1 MGEDMGK
8 ELTPEQIEH
17 NKKSVKRTAIIC
29 MVIVAIVAV
38 VAIVVMLTKKGG
50 SKSNGTKPSVTYQVI
65 SQQEY
70 ARDGKKCMGY
80 RVFVSGRPSY
90 SDAKAI
96 FEEVT
101 DDSYYLHTV
110 WLFLSKNDASGS
122 GTANWTMEEVTKGV
136 TPTMK

>member
-1 MGEDMGK
+1 MGK

-29 MVIVAIVAV
+29 MVIVAIVAA

-50 SKSNGTKPSVTYQVI
+50 SKSNGT
-65 SQQEY
+65 
-70 ARDGKKCMGY
+70 
-80 RVFVSGRPSY
+80 VSGRPSY